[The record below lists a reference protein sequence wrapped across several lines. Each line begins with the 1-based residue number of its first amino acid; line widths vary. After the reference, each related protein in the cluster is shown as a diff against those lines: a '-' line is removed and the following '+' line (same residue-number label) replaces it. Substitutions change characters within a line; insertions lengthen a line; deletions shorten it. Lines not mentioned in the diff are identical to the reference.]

1 MGEVYRA
8 RDPRL
13 ARDVA
18 VKVLPEDFLEG
29 EERKARFEREAKLL
43 AALNHPNIAA
53 IYSFEE
59 VPGVSP
65 SSSRHL
71 LVMELVE
78 GEGLDLRIAAGP
90 LPLEETLSFA
100 RQIAEGLEAAHEKGI
115 VHRDLKPANVMV
127 TKGGRVKVLDFG
139 LAKVAASGD
148 GAQIDSQLPTD
159 MRTQEGIVMGTVP
172 YMSPEQVQGR
182 PLDHRTDIFS
192 LGVILYEM
200 AGGQRP
206 FRGGSSAEL
215 ISSILRDTPRPLGE
229 LCAGLPHGMDRL
241 IGRCLEK
248 DRDLRYA
255 TARDLVM
262 DLDGLRRDR
271 TAPTIPGAPAPRRV
285 SKQLVLLGAA
295 ILVALFA
302 AGSFVLFRRAA
313 RGASIGSVA
322 VLPFENATGDPAIEY
337 LSDGISESLINTLSR
352 LPGLRVISRTSA
364 FAFKGKKLDPK
375 EIARSSASTLFF
387 SALSPSGARISPS
400 ARSS

>member
-229 LCAGLPHGMDRL
+229 LRAGLPHGMDRL

-285 SKQLVLLGAA
+285 SKQLVLLGSA

-313 RGASIGSVA
+313 RGASIGSAA

-387 SALSPSGARISPS
+387 SALSPSGARISPL